1 EVLEKLAEHH
11 DLPAKILEHRSFQ
24 KLKGTYVDALPQLVN
39 KKTGRVHTSFN
50 QAVAATGRLSSSDPN
65 LQNIPIRTPEGK
77 RIRGAFVA
85 GEPGWLML
93 SADYSQIE
101 LRLLAHL
108 SGDEGLRAAFRAGE
122 DIHRATAARI
132 FDQKPEDVTSELR
145 GRAKVINF
153 GIVYGMGAA
162 RLARETGMPYGEA
175 LEFIENYFKKY
186 PAVKAYLDSQI
197 DLARKKGYVE
207 TVLKRKRLLPEIW
220 STNRQVQMTAERIA
234 TNTPIQGSAAD
245 LIKVAMIRID
255 RRLEAEK
262 FPARMLLQV
271 HDELV
276 FEVEAAH
283 AEKLAALVTHEMA
296 HAVELDVPLKVD

>member
-1 EVLEKLAEHH
+1 
-11 DLPAKILEHRSFQ
+11 
-24 KLKGTYVDALPQLVN
+24 
-39 KKTGRVHTSFN
+39 
-50 QAVAATGRLSSSDPN
+50 
-65 LQNIPIRTPEGK
+65 
-77 RIRGAFVA
+77 
-85 GEPGWLML
+85 
-93 SADYSQIE
+93 
-101 LRLLAHL
+101 
-108 SGDEGLRAAFRAGE
+108 LRAAFRAGE

-132 FDQKPEDVTSELR
+132 FDKKPEEVTSELR

-153 GIVYGMGAA
+153 GIVYGMGAS

-186 PAVKAYLDSQI
+186 PSVKAYLDSQI
-197 DLARKKGYVE
+197 DHARKKGFVE

-276 FEVEAAH
+276 FEVEASA
-283 AEKLAALVTHEMA
+283 AERLAKLVTDEMA
-296 HAVELDVPLKVD
+296 HAVELDVPLKVDVGWGKSWLEAH